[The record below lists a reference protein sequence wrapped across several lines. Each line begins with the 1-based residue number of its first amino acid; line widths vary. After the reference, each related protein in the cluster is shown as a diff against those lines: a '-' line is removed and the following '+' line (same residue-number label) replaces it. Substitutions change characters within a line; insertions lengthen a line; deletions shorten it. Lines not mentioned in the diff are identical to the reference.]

1 MSEKQFSPNGSTHIS
16 ELIRTAVENGSRT
29 ATVTGN
35 WEIETEVR
43 IPSDFTLILDGC
55 HLKMADGVYSNL
67 FVNQHHNTDIGRTV
81 QGTDRNIN
89 ILGRNGAI
97 LDGGTYNG
105 LSERTQLTNGLPPI
119 WKNNLL
125 LFTNVEGFEMR
136 DFTCQNQRWW
146 AMNFL
151 FCCHGT
157 LTNLHFQS
165 NDTAI
170 DENGNVYHG
179 LIHNRYGDVLVK
191 NSDGIDLRQG
201 CHHITIENITGFT

>member
-81 QGTDRNIN
+81 VGNST
-89 ILGRNGAI
+89 
-97 LDGGTYNG
+97 
-105 LSERTQLTNGLPPI
+105 
-119 WKNNLL
+119 
-125 LFTNVEGFEMR
+125 M
-136 DFTCQNQRWW
+136 
-146 AMNFL
+146 FL
-151 FCCHGT
+151 
-157 LTNLHFQS
+157 
-165 NDTAI
+165 
-170 DENGNVYHG
+170 NGNIG
-179 LIHNRYGDVLVK
+179 SSSGM
-191 NSDGIDLRQG
+191 
-201 CHHITIENITGFT
+201 FTSRSSSS